1 MAGPEQHQLL
11 RLKQLKFLHCS
22 FCLAL
27 PLEADVPGAP
37 GWSCDA
43 WSGPRPGPPAGG
55 LHMCPVYSSLSQEAP
70 TSRLD
75 QILVG
80 MGGVGSMG
88 AARLLWDLVQQA
100 GWQTDV
106 NEDHWDSY
114 KASIGCTPGSAHPCM
129 AMHTEQR
136 RLAFGILPP
145 HSQPACHTRAYQ
157 GQLHLVTQSEPS
169 LA

>member
-37 GWSCDA
+37 GWSCHA

-75 QILVG
+75 QILVR
-80 MGGVGSMG
+80 MGGVESMG
-88 AARLLWDLVQQA
+88 
-100 GWQTDV
+100 
-106 NEDHWDSY
+106 
-114 KASIGCTPGSAHPCM
+114 GSGQPDCC
-129 AMHTEQR
+129 
-136 RLAFGILPP
+136 GILSNRRGGRQMLMRIIGIPINQVLAAHLAQLIHAWP
-145 HSQPACHTRAYQ
+145 CILSRGVWHSAFCPLT
-157 GQLHLVTQSEPS
+157 PS
-169 LA
+169 LPAIHVPTRGNST